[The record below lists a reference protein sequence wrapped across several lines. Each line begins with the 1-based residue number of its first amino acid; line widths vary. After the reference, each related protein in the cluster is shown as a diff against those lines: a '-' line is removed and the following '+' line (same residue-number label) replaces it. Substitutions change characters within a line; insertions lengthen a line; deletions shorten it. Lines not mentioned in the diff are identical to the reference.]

1 MVIPQKKHPPNPPFS
16 YTFYTKKTTQ
26 KHPLKYNNPHPPL
39 NILYSNL
46 LPTFT
51 LPSTLLIKYNKSP
64 HKKTKKYNQKNKKII
79 A

>member
-1 MVIPQKKHPPNPPFS
+1 MVIPQKKQHKN
-16 YTFYTKKTTQ
+16 T
-26 KHPLKYNNPHPPL
+26 PLKYNNPLPPL

-64 HKKTKKYNQKNKKII
+64 HKKQKKYNQKNKKII